1 MYKYRHASQLN
12 AEFVISFISPS
23 DVESSANAHDLKRA
37 KKRIIKKK
45 NIKMDIKKRYKKATI
60 SVNR

>member
-23 DVESSANAHDLKRA
+23 DVESSANAQDLKRA
-37 KKRIIKKK
+37 KKRIIKK
-45 NIKMDIKKRYKKATI
+45 NIKMDIKKRYKK
-60 SVNR
+60 SNYKC